1 MHAAAAA
8 ATSRP
13 QEGVPTP
20 AGAPPAGARPAAGR
34 SPRPSTTAMHAAAE
48 ALPTEY
54 DGVRLI
60 LSTKS
65 PTGYRG
71 VTRRGNRFNIRVGT
85 AQHVGSGVLAVPQL
99 TTLTYWGWFLRL
111 LAALRTRGELLSRSG
126 PNRRLRYGGEGW
138 PKSPTLRPSPP
149 RPMREYRW
157 FDTAVAAAACYAR
170 ARSGEA
176 GQPGGAGEHAAE
188 EWEDGVE
195 AEEAEA
201 AEAEGEAEE
210 AAPTDLATEYGGVA
224 WRCLT
229 LTLILTTDPDP
240 GPDH

>member
-1 MHAAAAA
+1 MLPPPESARATASTSKQAAGCAAAASPSTSTSTSTGQQGPVSRSLDNQQEGGRMHAAAAA

-71 VTRRGNRFNIRVGT
+71 VTRRGNRFNIRVG
-85 AQHVGSGVLAVPQL
+85 
-99 TTLTYWGWFLRL
+99 
-111 LAALRTRGELLSRSG
+111 
-126 PNRRLRYGGEGW
+126 
-138 PKSPTLRPSPP
+138 
-149 RPMREYRW
+149 PMREYRW

-170 ARSGEA
+170 ARGGEA

-195 AEEAEA
+195 A
-201 AEAEGEAEE
+201 
-210 AAPTDLATEYGGVA
+210 
-224 WRCLT
+224 
-229 LTLILTTDPDP
+229 
-240 GPDH
+240 